1 MKADDYSSELAEALG
16 AKHKAEH
23 LAGSLP
29 ALDDPSAD

>member
-1 MKADDYSSELAEALG
+1 MKADYYSSELVVVLG

>member
-1 MKADDYSSELAEALG
+1 MKYTNAEHLAKALG